1 MTNLIWS
8 KVCFT
13 FPFLD
18 GKGFGTETMEDEGG
32 YEGFDLIK
40 QENLCAFIEELAIN
54 LIENEM
60 REKIAPEFWKNFNN
74 RENEV
79 DGFNKFKTAVR
90 DLYNSVTLL
99 LPVFRKLE
107 RLRDY
112 CGVCKV
118 TYGEETLYGTFKVIV
133 GATLHSQLSLGHKV
147 VTEDFYRIAFKVFCN
162 PEKSGGE
169 TLPQSMACQSSELRV
184 LGLILDMAEKFI
196 IGSHP
201 PPHPHIY
208 SSPMAS
214 LVLTDSSQLTS
225 DSQHLDQD
233 EDEVQCGGCSQE
245 LEQCHCDEIM
255 ATFNETNRK
264 LIELDI
270 LEKLAGD
277 VITALIHVRIE
288 NRVQEMCNASFS
300 CSYISSLENWLDTV
314 VLGWL
319 SKVYMYSPVQDIT
332 HQAINKFKQKLLH
345 HLYETYTCTRIDQ
358 MFNIIIEYPDSQP
371 AVEDLRV
378 CVQKTDLRGYL
389 TRKLEQTLVTKLLHQ
404 GVNTPDVLTAYV
416 AAVKTLRQ
424 LDPTGVLLDTVT
436 QPVRKYLRNRHDT
449 VRCVVTALTDE
460 GPSELAD
467 ELVRCQVQNVDENS
481 PLEDNIDNWESWEPD
496 PMDADPS
503 KTAKS
508 RQSSDIIS
516 MLANVYGSKETFV
529 TEYRTLL
536 ADRLLSS
543 ISYNTEKELRY
554 LELLKLRFGEG
565 HLHYCEVMLKDIYD
579 SKRINGH
586 LTSDLNF
593 DLIRKQE
600 FPTTALILSA
610 QFWPAFKEETLEL
623 PQIVKDHFQIYTE
636 AFEMLKG
643 NRTLNWKPH
652 LGFVTI
658 DIELKDRKISLSV
671 SPIHATIIWH
681 FQGVQRPGKQLK
693 KAFPMRIVVYVSLVA
708 CQERLEW
715 TIEDLSHQMQV
726 PATVLRRK
734 IAFWQSQGLLRE
746 VSTDM
751 FVLVEDTP
759 GGRCKDSMTVDMSC
773 EDEESDS
780 PMASAH
786 DQREE
791 ELQVFWSYIVGMLTN
806 LDSMPLDR
814 IHQMLKMF
822 ASQGPMSVEC
832 NVQELRHFLDR
843 KVREHKLLFSGG
855 LYRLPKT

>member
-1 MTNLIWS
+1 MSELT
-8 KVCFT
+8 KQ
-13 FPFLD
+13 
-18 GKGFGTETMEDEGG
+18 GFGTETTEEEG
-32 YEGFDLIK
+32 YEVFDLIK
-40 QENLCAFIEELAIN
+40 QEDLCTFIEELAIN
-54 LIENEM
+54 LIENET

-74 RENEV
+74 RDNEV

-90 DLYNSVTLL
+90 DLYDSVILF
-99 LPVFRKLE
+99 LPALRKLE
-107 RLRDY
+107 RLRDH
-112 CGVCKV
+112 CGVRK
-118 TYGEETLYGTFKVIV
+118 
-133 GATLHSQLSLGHKV
+133 
-147 VTEDFYRIAFKVFCN
+147 
-162 PEKSGGE
+162 
-169 TLPQSMACQSSELRV
+169 
-184 LGLILDMAEKFI
+184 
-196 IGSHP
+196 
-201 PPHPHIY
+201 
-208 SSPMAS
+208 
-214 LVLTDSSQLTS
+214 
-225 DSQHLDQD
+225 D
-233 EDEVQCGGCSQE
+233 EDEIQCGGCSQE

-288 NRVQEMCNASFS
+288 NHVQEMCNASFS
-300 CSYISSLENWLDTV
+300 CSYISSLENFSNETLLCSQWLDTV

-319 SKVYMYSPVQDIT
+319 SRVYMYSPVQDIT

-371 AVEDLRV
+371 AVEDLRL

-481 PLEDNIDNWESWEPD
+481 PLEDDIDNWESWEPD

-671 SPIHATIIWH
+671 SPTHATIIWH
-681 FQGVQRPGKQLK
+681 FQ
-693 KAFPMRIVVYVSLVA
+693 
-708 CQERLEW
+708 ERLDW

>member
-1 MTNLIWS
+1 MTNSIWS

-18 GKGFGTETMEDEGG
+18 GKGFGTETMEEEGG

-40 QENLCAFIEELAIN
+40 QENLCTFIEELAIN

-74 RENEV
+74 RDNEV

-90 DLYNSVTLL
+90 DLYNSVTLF

-112 CGVCKV
+112 CGVRKV

-162 PEKSGGE
+162 PEKSGG
-169 TLPQSMACQSSELRV
+169 
-184 LGLILDMAEKFI
+184 
-196 IGSHP
+196 
-201 PPHPHIY
+201 
-208 SSPMAS
+208 
-214 LVLTDSSQLTS
+214 
-225 DSQHLDQD
+225 DQD

-319 SKVYMYSPVQDIT
+319 SKVYMYSPAQDIT

-481 PLEDNIDNWESWEPD
+481 PLEDDIDNWESWEPD

-681 FQGVQRPGKQLK
+681 FQ
-693 KAFPMRIVVYVSLVA
+693 
-708 CQERLEW
+708 ERLEW